1 MSTFLNPY
9 LHFEGDARAA
19 IEFYASVFGAD
30 LSLMT
35 YGEMGM
41 EGEHADKVM
50 HAQLDARGVG
60 VQLMASDH
68 VQGMG
73 ADSLPA
79 NGMVSLSGDDGDLLR
94 SWWRALA
101 DGGTVWDELS
111 VKPWGDE
118 FGALHDRFGVSW
130 VMNIAQPSDDQ
141 PSDDQPTS

>member
-19 IEFYASVFGAD
+19 IEFYASVFGGD

-50 HAQLDARGVG
+50 HAQLDARAVG
-60 VQLMASDH
+60 VQLMASDYI
-68 VQGMG
+68 QGMG
-73 ADSLPA
+73 ADSLPD
-79 NGMVSLSGDDGDLLR
+79 NGMVSLSGDTPETLR
-94 SWWRALA
+94 GWWAGLA
-101 DGGTVWDELS
+101 DGGSVHEPLS

-118 FGALHDRFGVSW
+118 FGQVEDRFGVQW
-130 VMNIAQPSDDQ
+130 VMNIAQPSSDQ
-141 PSDDQPTS
+141 PPA